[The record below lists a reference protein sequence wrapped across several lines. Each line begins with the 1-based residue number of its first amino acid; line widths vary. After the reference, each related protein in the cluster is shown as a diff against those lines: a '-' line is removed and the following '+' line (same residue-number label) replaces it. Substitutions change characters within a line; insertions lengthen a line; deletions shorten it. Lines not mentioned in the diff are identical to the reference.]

1 MLNEDCCQMKN
12 IVVMLLA
19 AIMMVACSDADRYG
33 AMRQQLEDLISDKD
47 AEIGVAVIVDG
58 VDTVEVNGRGQF
70 PMLSVYKLPIA
81 LAFADVAQA
90 GAEMLP
96 DTITLTRD
104 DLLPDTYSPM
114 RDRYTSC
121 DTVRLPLN
129 EVLAYSLQQSDNNA
143 SDVIVRL
150 AGGMDRVRAALRR
163 LGVEGVNVVSTEAE
177 MHADNALC
185 YRNSASPLAMA
196 RLMDRLA
203 AEIPETGITREIK
216 RLMETCATGADR
228 LAKPLAGTGAV
239 LGHKTGT
246 GFTLPDGRL
255 MAINDAGYVLLPD
268 GRRYSIVVFI
278 ENSGYSMPETE
289 ALIAD
294 ISAIVYDA
302 VK

>member
-1 MLNEDCCQMKN
+1 MKN

-33 AMRQQLEDLISDKD
+33 AMRKQLEDFISDKD
-47 AEIGVAVIVDG
+47 AEIGVAVIIDG
-58 VDTVEVNGRGQF
+58 ADTVEVNGRGQF
-70 PMLSVYKLPIA
+70 PMLSVYKFPIA
-81 LAFADVAQA
+81 LAFDDGAQA
-90 GAEMLP
+90 GAEMLL

-104 DLLPDTYSPM
+104 DLLPDTNSPM
-114 RDRYTSC
+114 RDRYASC

-129 EVLAYSLQQSDNNA
+129 EVLAYSLQLSDNNA

-150 AGGMDRVRAALRR
+150 AGGMDRVRAALCR
-163 LGVEGVNVVSTEAE
+163 LDAAGVSVESTEAE

-196 RLMDRLA
+196 RLMDRFA
-203 AEIPETGITREIK
+203 AEIPESGITREIK
-216 RLMETCATGADR
+216 RLMETCATGTDR

-255 MAINDAGYVLLPD
+255 MAVNDAGYVLLPD
-268 GRRYSIVVFI
+268 GRRYTIAVFVA
-278 ENSGYSMPETE
+278 NSGYSMAATE

-294 ISAIVYDA
+294 ISAIVYNA